1 MGGRGGAG
9 STGRGVE
16 ACGRRSWRAKERRGG
31 SGAGGGARA
40 EVAAGVEGDV
50 AGGGEGGVG
59 WVGRR
64 RQVIFELSGNKEKKD
79 KSNIYMETYL

>member
-40 EVAAGVEGDV
+40 EVAAGVEGDG
-50 AGGGEGGVG
+50 AGGGPGGSHG
-59 WVGRR
+59 GGRKGYPR
-64 RQVIFELSGNKEKKD
+64 TLWKQRKKA
-79 KSNIYMETYL
+79 KFNIYIYMEAKL